1 MGHFVTIYSIYFWQ
15 KISFRFNEKEKG
27 VYSSQID
34 FGQSVGESS
43 MLSYEPNHWIVVT
56 LLPNK
61 TPTTY
66 YGEFNWTSFLIFLK
80 YAHLLQKLGIS
91 SWLLV
96 LRCSWPKWTVD
107 NFLLHV
113 NQQYNHTHRAWS
125 HFTLLYVLFLYT

>member
-27 VYSSQID
+27 VCSQID

-66 YGEFNWTSFLIFLK
+66 YGEFNWTSFLIILK